1 MNAAGCAPSVAPAR
15 APRALRAGSV
25 RRCAP
30 RAAARVVAQ
39 ESMSEA
45 YARIRAQRAKT
56 KARFEREEK
65 LEKAGALGKL
75 LGGVIGGALAAPLD
89 KPAPEPRDAQAPLRT
104 WHGGRGPP
112 ARSAGRAAAR
122 TRSETHSVWLVSGT
136 AGPTR
141 RAARRVRSPLARPRR
156 VLTRAAP
163 LPPLRLAPAQRLISR
178 RTSRL
183 TATRWLLPSV

>member
-15 APRALRAGSV
+15 APRALRTSSL

-39 ESMSEA
+39 ESMTEA

-75 LGGVIGGALAAPLD
+75 LSGVIGGALLGAPGSH
-89 KPAPEPRDAQAPLRT
+89 APKPRDAQVPVHACS
-104 WHGGRGPP
+104 GGRGPL
-112 ARSAGRAAAR
+112 AHRAGRAAAR
-122 TRSETHSVWLVSGT
+122 THSDTHSVWLVFGT
-136 AGPTR
+136 VRPTR
-141 RAARRVRSPLARPRR
+141 RAARRV
-156 VLTRAAP
+156 
-163 LPPLRLAPAQRLISR
+163 
-178 RTSRL
+178 
-183 TATRWLLPSV
+183 